1 MSTSTNH
8 PGAVACLQRPG
19 NSQQFATHYQLLQPT
34 TMQQVPEAPIVQAA
48 PMQHVNQVA
57 PQQVY
62 APQYQPL
69 QCHGQ
74 AHQYHGGNQV
84 AYSAQQQGGIA
95 QIVVVSIL
103 IAVMVCVLVWGGC
116 KTSSYRSIIEP
127 LFTSFPSHALLIL
140 HIIHACIHVLPCR
153 AI

>member
-34 TMQQVPEAPIVQAA
+34 TMQQVPQAPIVQAA

-84 AYSAQQQGGIA
+84 AYSACTACKQLLHRLCMHGAWGI
-95 QIVVVSIL
+95 IVIMGMVVTSNIL
-103 IAVMVCVLVWGGC
+103 
-116 KTSSYRSIIEP
+116 
-127 LFTSFPSHALLIL
+127 
-140 HIIHACIHVLPCR
+140 
-153 AI
+153 